1 VKSGSVYVKQ
11 RPFYTY
17 RRIHFTSGIASFFN
31 HLYSVII
38 QEGCMLN
45 LLVFKLITIQVK
57 CLNTLD
63 ITYLAMVNLCFS
75 LLLSL
80 GYVTLM

>member
-1 VKSGSVYVKQ
+1 
-11 RPFYTY
+11 
-17 RRIHFTSGIASFFN
+17 
-31 HLYSVII
+31 
-38 QEGCMLN
+38 MLN